1 MPSMSKALW
10 NTARVVLLLCV
21 VILSGIGI
29 LYVLDIL
36 ESGTA
41 KDLASKALLL
51 SGVMAAGAVA
61 VVLIGGA
68 RGGGSAKQ

>member
-1 MPSMSKALW
+1 
-10 NTARVVLLLCV
+10 LLLAV
-21 VILSGIGI
+21 VILSGIGV

-41 KDLASKALLL
+41 KDLAWKALLL
-51 SGVMAAGAVA
+51 SGVMAAGAAA

-68 RGGGSAKQ
+68 RGGGPTKQ